1 MQVHAENNYEPNI
14 PRPSVDEKI
23 VRPKPAAKQEHL
35 DELISVPFN
44 FNWSD
49 VLKDLETYRSKP
61 VLTTP
66 TPNPSDD
73 DDFGSD
79 VSSDDISLQIYFLD
93 FYFGIV
99 YFRTN

>member
-14 PRPSVDEKI
+14 PHPSVDEEI
-23 VRPKPAAKQEHL
+23 VRPIPVAKQEDL
-35 DELISVPFN
+35 DELISIPFN
-44 FNWSD
+44 FDWCKILNNLD
-49 VLKDLETYRSKP
+49 TYRSKP
-61 VLTTP
+61 LLTAS

-79 VSSDDISLQIYFLD
+79 VSSDDISLQFYFLD
-93 FYFGIV
+93 FYFGTI